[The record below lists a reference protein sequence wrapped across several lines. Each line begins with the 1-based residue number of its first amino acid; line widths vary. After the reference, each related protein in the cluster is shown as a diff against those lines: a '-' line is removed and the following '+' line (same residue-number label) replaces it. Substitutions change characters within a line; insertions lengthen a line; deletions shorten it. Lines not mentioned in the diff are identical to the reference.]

1 MEERKEIEFAELDR
15 KQAAYKMAVD
25 EWIAA
30 ILDEKAL
37 ASVNHSVAEIDGWE
51 AAHFKRKKFARGMA
65 ARADYEGALR
75 HKFLDFR

>member
-51 AAHFKRKKFARGMA
+51 AAHFKEEEIRARHG
-65 ARADYEGALR
+65 RQGGLR
-75 HKFLDFR
+75 RGSSA